1 MHLLG
6 DHKDE
11 NHDTDLFLEEERL
24 DKRASFKTLSVM
36 VRMIVLS
43 SEEDNLGTISREM
56 AGQFK

>member
-11 NHDTDLFLEEERL
+11 NHSTDLFLEEERL
-24 DKRASFKTLSVM
+24 DKSAIFKT
-36 VRMIVLS
+36 VRMIVLP
-43 SEEDNLGTISREM
+43 SEDDNLGTISREM